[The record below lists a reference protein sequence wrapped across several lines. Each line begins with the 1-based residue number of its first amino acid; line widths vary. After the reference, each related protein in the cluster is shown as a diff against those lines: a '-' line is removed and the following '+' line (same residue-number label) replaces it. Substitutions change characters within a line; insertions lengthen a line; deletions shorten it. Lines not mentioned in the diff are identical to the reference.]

1 MPLSLPPLPTTV
13 VGSLPQPDWLIDR
26 DRLGHQF
33 PPRVRARELWRVPP
47 EFLQEAQDD
56 ATLATIRAQEVAG
69 LDIIGDGEIRRE
81 SYSNHFATALDGL
94 DLDRPGSVR
103 NRSGI
108 DIPAPRVTGEIR
120 RPGPVQV
127 DDVRFLREH
136 TDRTTKMTV
145 PGPFTMAQQA
155 QDDHYG
161 DGRALGLAY
170 AEVVREEIADLFAA
184 GADVVQLDEPWLQAR
199 PEVARRHGVEVL
211 TRALAG
217 AAGPVHVHV
226 CFGYAAMVADRPE
239 GYSVLP
245 LLADVPAAA
254 ISIET
259 AQSHLDPA
267 TLRPLRGKGVALGVL
282 DLSTPEVES
291 PATIADR
298 VRRAWDHVD
307 VDQLVLSSD
316 CGLKYL
322 PRASAAGKMRAL
334 VEAAWETGWAA
345 RAGRLPVSVASRRE
359 SAVSST
365 RLPSRTPMPIQPRDG
380 SRSCRTRTA
389 MTAATAGS
397 SRDNEVA
404 VLARTTARPRPNST

>member
-1 MPLSLPPLPTTV
+1 MARPLPPLPTTV

-33 PPRVRARELWRVPP
+33 PPRVRAKELWRVPV

-81 SYSNHFATALDGL
+81 SYSNHFATALEGL
-94 DLDRPGSVR
+94 DLDHPGSVR

-108 DIPAPRVTGEIR
+108 DIPAPRVVGDIR
-120 RPGPVQV
+120 RPAAVQV
-127 DDVRFLREH
+127 DDVRFLRAA
-136 TDRTTKMTV
+136 TDRAVKITV

-161 DGRALGLAY
+161 DDRALALAY
-170 AEVVREEIADLFAA
+170 AEVVRAEIADLFAA
-184 GADVVQLDEPWLQAR
+184 GADIVQLDEPWLQAR
-199 PEVARRHGVEVL
+199 PEVARRYGVEVL
-211 TRALAG
+211 SAALEG
-217 AAGPVHVHV
+217 APGPVHVHV

-245 LLADVPAAA
+245 QLADVPAAA

-267 TLRPLRGKGVALGVL
+267 TLAPLRGKGVALGVL
-282 DLSTPEVES
+282 DLSTPEVET
-291 PATIADR
+291 PEVIADR
-298 VRRAWDHVD
+298 VRRALDHVD
-307 VDQLVLSSD
+307 VDTLVLSSD

-322 PRASAAGKMRAL
+322 PRESAAGKMRAL
-334 VEAAWETGWAA
+334 AEAA
-345 RAGRLPVSVASRRE
+345 
-359 SAVSST
+359 
-365 RLPSRTPMPIQPRDG
+365 
-380 SRSCRTRTA
+380 
-389 MTAATAGS
+389 
-397 SRDNEVA
+397 A
-404 VLARTTARPRPNST
+404 VLRTEL